1 MIGAGNGQGRR
12 LEFTAGTP
20 REGHARAVTA
30 ALDGWNPSVAV
41 SPHQNNKRFA
51 GSEDE
56 LTGIIP
62 IFIDPLQ
69 SDALVTSPCARLVR
83 FHGRVIGC
91 QNLKSPIGKVSF
103 DSNEHHVQFSAVSER
118 LA

>member
-41 SPHQNNKRFA
+41 SPHQNNKRFV

-56 LTGIIP
+56 LTGIIL
-62 IFIDPLQ
+62 ISIGPLR
-69 SDALVTSPCARLVR
+69 SDALVTSPCARLVPT
-83 FHGRVIGC
+83 HGRASGC
-91 QNLKSPIGKVSF
+91 QNLKTPIGKVTF
-103 DSNEHHVQFSAVSER
+103 GRNGHHVQVSAVFER

>member
-1 MIGAGNGQGRR
+1 M
-12 LEFTAGTP
+12 
-20 REGHARAVTA
+20 TA

-41 SPHQNNKRFA
+41 SPHQNNKRFV

-56 LTGIIP
+56 LTGIIL

-69 SDALVTSPCARLVR
+69 SYALVTSPCARLVR
-83 FHGRVIGC
+83 THGRVSGC
-91 QNLKSPIGKVSF
+91 QNLKTPIGKVTF
-103 DSNEHHVQFSAVSER
+103 TRNEHDVQVSAVFER